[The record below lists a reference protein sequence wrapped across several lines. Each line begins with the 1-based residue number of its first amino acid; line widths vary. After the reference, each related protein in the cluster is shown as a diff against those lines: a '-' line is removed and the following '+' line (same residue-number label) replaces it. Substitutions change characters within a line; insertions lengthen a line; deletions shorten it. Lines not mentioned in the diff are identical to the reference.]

1 MDKLYVFRTSH
12 LLQAMV
18 LRSGSLCRA
27 THLHHQTCSRYS
39 DCDVYP
45 IAIDWD
51 IELVL
56 IGNIPDQD
64 LAIDYPEIGGS
75 TYREPAEEGRLIV
88 MVVPTGGHSQNNS
101 SRYPTIRRSEAF
113 DAWTP
118 NDGMI

>member
-12 LLQAMV
+12 LLQTMV
-18 LRSGSLCRA
+18 LRSGSLCMA
-27 THLHHQTCSRYS
+27 THLHHQTCLGYS
-39 DCDVYP
+39 DRDVYP

-56 IGNIPDQD
+56 IGNVPDQD
-64 LAIDYPEIGGS
+64 SVVDYPEIGGS
-75 TYREPAEEGRLIV
+75 TYREPAEEDRLII